1 MKKGLQT
8 FGYDLITNNDEV
20 TGKVTGYHIAQEGG
34 KRKLDLFKG
43 EKLKREARQGKEV
56 SPETRKELVELL
68 SKAFPGVK
76 VFDNVEA
83 FEKNIN
89 QPGVVKR
96 QTKDGYI
103 AYGAKGD
110 GSIYL
115 NPDDKTLT
123 LPLHEFGHMFIDY
136 LKSKRS
142 GEKGSSLYKR
152 GLQLITSTEKGQE
165 EYDKQVKI
173 YGEGKK
179 GKRRSS

>member
-1 MKKGLQT
+1 MVMTL
-8 FGYDLITNNDEV
+8 
-20 TGKVTGYHIAQEGG
+20 
-34 KRKLDLFKG
+34 KLDLFKG

-110 GSIYL
+110 SSIYL
-115 NPDDKTLT
+115 NPDDKTNSLLPRSVSVNFPVFFANST
-123 LPLHEFGHMFIDY
+123 LL
-136 LKSKRS
+136 L
-142 GEKGSSLYKR
+142 
-152 GLQLITSTEKGQE
+152 
-165 EYDKQVKI
+165 
-173 YGEGKK
+173 
-179 GKRRSS
+179 